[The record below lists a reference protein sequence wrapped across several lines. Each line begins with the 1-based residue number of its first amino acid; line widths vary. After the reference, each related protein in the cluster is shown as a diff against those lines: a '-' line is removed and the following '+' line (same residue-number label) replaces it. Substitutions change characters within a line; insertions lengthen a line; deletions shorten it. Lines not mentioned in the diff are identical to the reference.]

1 MIQKFLN
8 MNKVYKKDKIK
19 FGVNRKIQSY
29 FFTTM
34 NSKEKN
40 RNGVMKMCS
49 IILKKIRF
57 S

>member
-19 FGVNRKIQSY
+19 FGVKRKIQSY

-40 RNGVMKMCS
+40 GNGN
-49 IILKKIRF
+49 
-57 S
+57 